1 VEPRQDLSC
10 GVVPA
15 GRWIDAHGHHYSS
28 DGSSAGRLGQEA
40 VGEANFST
48 EQSQAGQETRV
59 PPPHVDSRR
68 AGDPSGSPPKGP
80 SSAVGLIWKVRG
92 KAAFAALRIG
102 RRVRCGPL
110 TVSFVEGNPA
120 EPPRVAY
127 AIGRRVGGAV
137 ERNLL
142 RRRLR
147 AVVGQL
153 SPQLR
158 PGTYLIGAAP
168 EAARLSVGELRA
180 IVIRTLEAIG
190 QSKPQRDSGR
200 TPPGGSAA

>member
-1 VEPRQDLSC
+1 VGPRQDLSC
-10 GVVPA
+10 RVVPA
-15 GRWIDAHGHHYSS
+15 GRRADAHGHHYSS
-28 DGSSAGRLGQEA
+28 DGSAGRLGQEA

-48 EQSQAGQETRV
+48 EQSQAGQEARL

-68 AGDPSGSPPKGP
+68 ASNPSSSPPKGP

-92 KAAFAALRIG
+92 KAAFAALRAG
-102 RRVRCGPL
+102 RRARCGPL

-168 EAARLSVGELRA
+168 EAAHLSVGELRA

-190 QSKPQRDSGR
+190 QWKPRRDSGR
-200 TPPGGSAA
+200 IAGGSTP